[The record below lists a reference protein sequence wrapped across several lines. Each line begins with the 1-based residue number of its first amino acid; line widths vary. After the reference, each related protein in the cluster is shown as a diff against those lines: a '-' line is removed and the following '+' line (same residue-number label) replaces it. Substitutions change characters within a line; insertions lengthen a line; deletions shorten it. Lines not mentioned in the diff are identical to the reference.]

1 MSAKSLDRHNRW
13 RSITV
18 GFRVSPEEAKQLDI
32 AVALSGLTKQDY
44 ILKRLMN
51 REVVVQGNPR
61 VYIALKRQLEEV
73 LQELRTLQGETPS
86 EELLD
91 TICLINRTLYGMKG
105 ENKNLTCEASQNL
118 VGIVS
123 QKVTNKNDCP

>member
-18 GFRVSPEEAKQLDI
+18 GFRVSPKEAKQLDM

-73 LQELRTLQGETPS
+73 QQELKALQGETPS

-91 TICLINRTLYGMKG
+91 AICLINRTLYGMKG
-105 ENKNLTCEASQNL
+105 EKE
-118 VGIVS
+118 
-123 QKVTNKNDCP
+123 NDCP

>member
-1 MSAKSLDRHNRW
+1 MSEKNYDRKGRW
-13 RSITV
+13 RSKTV
-18 GFRVSPEEAKQLDI
+18 AFRMSPEENEELD
-32 AVALSGLTKQDY
+32 VRVKLSGLTKQEY
-44 ILKRLMN
+44 LIN
-51 REVVVQGNPR
+51 RALEKEIIVQGNPR

-105 ENKNLTCEASQNL
+105 EKE
-118 VGIVS
+118 
-123 QKVTNKNDCP
+123 NDCP